1 MDLISTIIYKK
12 EFEDT
17 MYKFKQFITESTN
30 IDYVIDVLKYA
41 IKGSNYEQK
50 LYIVGG
56 FVRNELLGEDP
67 KDIDIVVEGGPDAGM
82 DAAKFIAKKLGVY
95 KAESNPVLFPTY
107 GTAKLSIPVNGKSFD
122 VEFVAPR
129 KERYEPGSRK
139 PFVSPGTLR
148 DDALRRDFTINALF
162 KNLMTG
168 EILDLSGRGLK
179 DLKSKV
185 LNTTGDA
192 DWIFSEDPLRILRA
206 VRFTLK
212 YNLKLPLTVIRA
224 IKKAA
229 PSLATISAERIQDE
243 LKKIILLNQP
253 SKAIRLFKI
262 TGILDQI
269 LPELKSLDKLKQNKF
284 HTKDALGHTLDVL
297 DNTPANFYERLA
309 ALFHDIGKAATRT
322 EKEGKIQFIGHAEVG
337 SDLTKAIMKRLKYS
351 NDDIEK
357 VAKLVKYH
365 MELKSSGKEAEG
377 LSEKTLRKF
386 IYRVSSELEPILN
399 LIHADNISHTP
410 EASMPKQIEKVR
422 EKIATLNI
430 EEILNA
436 RSVLDGNEIMALG
449 AKGKLIGEIKNRIL
463 TKTIENPGFTKEQ
476 AINLAQN
483 MIKDKG
489 Q

>member
-1 MDLISTIIYKK
+1 MHTFLR
-12 EFEDT
+12 
-17 MYKFKQFITESTN
+17 FIDESTN
-30 IDYVIDVLKYA
+30 MDNVVDVLKSA
-41 IKGSNYEQK
+41 IKGSYYEQK

-67 KDIDIVVEGGPDAGM
+67 KDIDVVVEGGPDAGM
-82 DAAKFIAKKLGVY
+82 DAATFIAKKLEVY
-95 KAESNPVLFPTY
+95 KPESNPVLFPTY
-107 GTAKLSIPVNGKSFD
+107 GTAKLSIPVEGKSFD

-139 PFVSPGTLR
+139 PSVSPGTLR

-179 DLKSKV
+179 DLKDRV

-212 YNLKLPLTVIRA
+212 YNLRLPLTVIRA

-229 PSLATISAERIQDE
+229 PSLANISAERIQDE
-243 LKKIILLNQP
+243 LKKILVLSQP
-253 SKAIRLFKI
+253 SKAIRLFKM

-269 LPELKSLDKLKQNKF
+269 LPELKALDKLKQNKF

-297 DNTPANFYERLA
+297 DNTPANFHERLA

-322 EKEGKIQFIGHAEVG
+322 EKDDKVQFIGHAEVG
-337 SDLTKAIMKRLKYS
+337 SDLTQAIMKRLKYS
-351 NDDIEK
+351 NEDIQK
-357 VAKLVKYH
+357 VSRLVKYH
-365 MELKSSGKEAEG
+365 MDLKSTGKEAEG

-386 IYRVSSELEPILN
+386 VYRVAAELEPLLN

-422 EKIATLNI
+422 ERIAALNI
-430 EEILNA
+430 EEILNTQ
-436 RSVLDGNEIMALG
+436 SVLDGNEIMALG

-463 TKTIENPGFTKEQ
+463 AKTIENPEFTKQQ
-476 AINLAQN
+476 AVNLAQN
-483 MIKDKG
+483 MINSSVNK
-489 Q
+489 